1 MGSRHTHGMT
11 DEARARWA
19 TRQFNNEMR
28 LEARREWEASLPR
41 HPWPEHRVK
50 GEVVKAGE
58 APPEPER
65 VEEIPAR
72 PWEGPL
78 PTSAKSLYRAAQK
91 AGYDVLATFSHQERK
106 SNRELKVKEAD
117 VCAILGV
124 RGGEKFIA
132 EWEEI
137 EGKWKVKKAL
147 VWAPHLAIQPSIMTV
162 TNMKKE
168 IIT

>member
-1 MGSRHTHGMT
+1 MT
-11 DEARARWA
+11 EITDPATKLLLGQWAREAHMEWVA
-19 TRQFNNEMR
+19 T
-28 LEARREWEASLPR
+28 LPTS
-41 HPWPEHRVK
+41 PWPEKRIK
-50 GEVVKAGE
+50 GVPISELE
-58 APPEPER
+58 AEAEDPAPAVR
-65 VEEIPAR
+65 EIPAR

-78 PTSAKSLYRAAQK
+78 PASAKSLAAAAEK
-91 AGYDVLATFSHQERK
+91 VGYDVLATFSHQERK

-124 RGGEKFIA
+124 RDDEKFIA

-147 VWAPHLAIQPSIMTV
+147 VWAPHLQIQPSIMTV

-168 IIT
+168 IIR

>member
-50 GEVVKAGE
+50 GEVLGTGE

-65 VEEIPAR
+65 VEETPAR

-78 PTSAKSLYRAAQK
+78 PTSAKSLYKAAQK
-91 AGYDVLATFSHQERK
+91 AGYDVLATFSHQER
-106 SNRELKVKEAD
+106 R
-117 VCAILGV
+117 
-124 RGGEKFIA
+124 
-132 EWEEI
+132 
-137 EGKWKVKKAL
+137 
-147 VWAPHLAIQPSIMTV
+147 
-162 TNMKKE
+162 
-168 IIT
+168 

>member
-1 MGSRHTHGMT
+1 MT

-19 TRQFNNEMR
+19 ARRFTNEMR
-28 LEARREWEASLPR
+28 LEARREWEARLPR
-41 HPWPEHRVK
+41 RPWPEHRAK
-50 GEVVKAGE
+50 GEVLDKDD

-65 VEEIPAR
+65 VEVIPAR
-72 PWEGPL
+72 PREGAL
-78 PTSAKSLYRAAQK
+78 PTSAMALYRAAQK
-91 AGYDVLATFSHQERK
+91 AGYDVLATFSHQERR

-147 VWAPHLAIQPSIMTV
+147 
-162 TNMKKE
+162 
-168 IIT
+168 

>member
-1 MGSRHTHGMT
+1 MGSRQPHGMT

-50 GEVVKAGE
+50 GEVIGKGE

-78 PTSAKSLYRAAQK
+78 PTSAKSLYKAAQK
-91 AGYDVLATFSHQERK
+91 AGYDVLATFSHQERR

-124 RGGEKFIA
+124 RGSEKFIA

-147 VWAPHLAIQPSIMTV
+147 VWAPHLPIQPSIMTV

>member
-1 MGSRHTHGMT
+1 MGSRQSHGMT
-11 DEARARWA
+11 DEARTRWA

-41 HPWPEHRVK
+41 HPWPEHRIK
-50 GEVVKAGE
+50 GEVLAVGE
-58 APPEPER
+58 APPEPDP
-65 VEEIPAR
+65 VAEIRAR

-78 PTSAKSLYRAAQK
+78 PTSAKSLAKAAEK
-91 AGYDVLATFSHQERK
+91 AGYQVLASFSHQERK
-106 SNRELKVKEAD
+106 SNRELKIKEAD

-124 RGGEKFIA
+124 RGDEKFIA
-132 EWEEI
+132 EWECL

-162 TNMKKE
+162 SNMKKE